1 MTVQARTLEALPL
14 RQLATAWSEDAPAT
28 TYERIRPV
36 VFDADM
42 RDLMAGLSCDFAPVV
57 TRPVES
63 ATLTDATVLGDGQII
78 VGNRYVVEETMA
90 NLWHTNERGSLLRI
104 EGSRFHVTSLDLD
117 AIGTE
122 PAQAVVVKQ
131 TLDRNYGHWL
141 IDTLPRVRWAKR
153 RLGGRA
159 AAYLVNAEASRSVV
173 LDSLAAFGVEA
184 GQVVFSGPEP
194 RRFERVVYVAP
205 MAKHAWIKHPLLLTS
220 LREAFGVEETTGGG
234 KLYVSRNKYHRRRL
248 LNEDELLE
256 LLLPRG
262 YRPIHPEQMTLA
274 EQVAA
279 FARADV
285 VIGNLGAALSNLVFS
300 PRGVKVFALATQTMR
315 HDYFYDIVCHRGGEY
330 WAMQGNAVDDDP
342 TMYSDFTIDAK
353 AFEAALARFD

>member
-1 MTVQARTLEALPL
+1 VTRLLEALPL
-14 RQLATAWSEDAPAT
+14 KQVATAWSQDAPSA

-36 VFDADM
+36 VLDADM
-42 RDLMAGLSCDFAPVV
+42 RDLMAGLSSDFAPVV

-63 ATLTDATVLGDGQII
+63 ATLTDAIVLGDGQII
-78 VGNRYVVEETMA
+78 VKNQYVVEETMA
-90 NLWHTNERGSLLRI
+90 GLWHTNERGALLRI
-104 EGSRFHVTSLDLD
+104 EGSRFHLTGLDLD
-117 AIGTE
+117 AVETE

-141 IDTLPRVRWAKR
+141 IDTLPRVRWAQPR
-153 RLGGRA
+153 VGGRP
-159 AAYLVNAEASRSVV
+159 AAYLVNADASREVV
-173 LDSLAAFGVEA
+173 LDSLAAFGVDAE
-184 GQVVFSGPEP
+184 QVVFSGPEP
-194 RRFERVVYVAP
+194 RRFASVVYVAP
-205 MAKHAWIKHPLLLTS
+205 MAKHAWVKHPLLLTS
-220 LREAFGVEETTGGG
+220 LREAFGVDETAGGG
-234 KLYVSRNKYHRRRL
+234 RLYVSRNKYHRRRL
-248 LNEDELLE
+248 RNEDELLD

-262 YRPIHPEQMTLA
+262 FRLIHPEQMTLR

-285 VIGNLGAALSNLVFS
+285 VIGNMGAALSNLVFC

-330 WAMQGNAVDDDP
+330 WAMQGVADDDEP
-342 TMYSDFTIDAK
+342 TMYSDFTIDAE